1 VSGFASVRLIISA
14 SLLGLALHCAPAA
27 AQGAAQSVTL
37 GPSGLP
43 LPRFVSLKSSRVNSR
58 IGPGL
63 NYSVDWMYLKAG
75 LPMEIVQEYD
85 TWRKVRDA
93 DGSEGWINQSL
104 LSGKRTAIVA
114 PWQRGKG
121 AQIKLLGDPNNDAR
135 VVALVE
141 PGVIGT
147 IKSCDGQWCR
157 MTFGGH
163 TGWISQSLVWG
174 AYPGEKI
181 KD

>member
-1 VSGFASVRLIISA
+1 RLRLVLGAIVLGMVAGAS
-14 SLLGLALHCAPAA
+14 PAQAQSA
-27 AQGAAQSVTL
+27 AQTVTL

-63 NYSVDWMYLKAG
+63 NYSVGWMYTRAG

-114 PWQRGKG
+114 PWQRDKSRTIRRLVEHDRGVPVV
-121 AQIKLLGDPNNDAR
+121 GD
-135 VVALVE
+135 VALAVT
-141 PGVIGT
+141 GT
-147 IKSCDGQWCR
+147 LGACDGRWWQLSLAHHTCR
-157 MTFGGH
+157 LEQT
-163 TGWISQSLVWG
+163 LLWG
-174 AYPGEKI
+174 AYPVQ
-181 KD
+181 